1 MGAES
6 PQSILHAK
14 LRQLSS
20 APLPPRPLQYDTV
33 SYCEMSAV
41 SHEEEKK
48 KKEEGRLF
56 LFSFQRLV
64 WLSSACL
71 KGKAAQAWGSV
82 GRRRAKEAE
91 WERLRGEEKKR
102 GCWGGNTER
111 ASEQIAQ
118 AKLAQWAQYVL
129 ERFANRSLFFIAEM
143 KAAWADRECQ
153 THLLVCIAD
162 YALSMCAYV

>member
-6 PQSILHAK
+6 LRNILHAK

-20 APLPPRPLQYDTV
+20 APLPPPPLQYDTV
-33 SYCEMSAV
+33 SHCEMSAV

-48 KKEEGRLF
+48 KEEEGRLF

-71 KGKAAQAWGSV
+71 KGKAAQARGSV

-91 WERLRGEEKKR
+91 
-102 GCWGGNTER
+102 
-111 ASEQIAQ
+111 
-118 AKLAQWAQYVL
+118 
-129 ERFANRSLFFIAEM
+129 
-143 KAAWADRECQ
+143 
-153 THLLVCIAD
+153 
-162 YALSMCAYV
+162 